1 MGRTV
6 RRAVRFL
13 RRPKVFDAAL
23 VIVISV
29 PSVIALVVM
38 IARGETGEAPRLV
51 HYLVG
56 AALLLWRRRRPVL
69 TAALMTAL
77 DVTGM
82 ALRLV
87 TVADLPMAIAL
98 YSLGRHTSGRVT
110 ALAALAAYACYALAG
125 EVFQPGRGNWVGY
138 VFAVATAVG
147 VGQLVRL
154 RAELDERA
162 RSEAADAAV
171 REERRRI
178 ARELHDIVAHHI
190 TVITALV
197 GGARATLPAEQE
209 VTRDALKSA
218 EQTAR
223 EAMTEMRLLLDVLRA
238 DDVLRDGDLI
248 GAGGAGGTGPDAAT
262 GVGADRLPAL
272 VAEARSAGLSTSL
285 TVTGTPVALPA
296 PVDLAVYRIVQE
308 ALTNTRKHA
317 AGARAGVRLAYEPE
331 AVEVEVVDDGR
342 ATGSGTPGFG
352 LGGMAE
358 RVTLCGGRLTTGPHP
373 GGGFRVH
380 ARIPLETP

>member
-1 MGRTV
+1 M
-6 RRAVRFL
+6 RFL
-13 RRPKVFDAAL
+13 RRPKVFDATL
-23 VIVISV
+23 VIVISM
-29 PSVIALVVM
+29 PSVLGLIFM
-38 IARGETGEAPRLV
+38 IAQGETGEAPRLA
-51 HYLVG
+51 HYLVC

-69 TAALMTAL
+69 TAALITAL
-77 DVTGM
+77 DTAGL
-82 ALRLV
+82 ALHLV
-87 TVADLPMAIAL
+87 TIADVPAAIAL
-98 YSLGRHTSGRVT
+98 YSVGRHTSGRVT
-110 ALAALAAYACYALAG
+110 ALTALAAYAVYALTG
-125 EVFQPGRGNWVGY
+125 EIFQPGKGNWVGY
-138 VFAVATAVG
+138 LFAVGMGVG

-209 VTRDALKSA
+209 VTRNALKSA
-218 EQTAR
+218 EETAR
-223 EAMTEMRLLLDVLRA
+223 EAMTEMRRMLDVLRA
-238 DDVLRDGDLI
+238 DDVLRDGDLL
-248 GAGGAGGTGPDAAT
+248 GAAGTGPDAAT
-262 GVGADRLPAL
+262 GVGAERLPAL
-272 VAEARSAGLSTSL
+272 VEEARSAGLPTSL

-296 PVDLAVYRIVQE
+296 SVDLAVYRIVQE

-331 AVEVEVVDDGR
+331 AVEVEVTDDGR